1 MNTIIISLR
10 TIFFHLNNEINFEGK
25 NLKPVNYN
33 NNNNYIN
40 ERNFNVSTEEI
51 DESENNKIKKTNEN
65 YYIFQM
71 INISD
76 TNR

>member
-1 MNTIIISLR
+1 M
-10 TIFFHLNNEINFEGK
+10 NFEGK

>member
-10 TIFFHLNNEINFEGK
+10 TIFFHLNDEINFEGK

-40 ERNFNVSTEEI
+40 ERNFNVSKTEI
-51 DESENNKIKKTNEN
+51 DESKNNKIKKPNEN
-65 YYIFQM
+65 
-71 INISD
+71 
-76 TNR
+76 

>member
-10 TIFFHLNNEINFEGK
+10 TIFFHLNDEINFEGK

-40 ERNFNVSTEEI
+40 ERNLNVSKTEI
-51 DESENNKIKKTNEN
+51 DESKNNKIKKPNEN
-65 YYIFQM
+65 
-71 INISD
+71 
-76 TNR
+76 

>member
-10 TIFFHLNNEINFEGK
+10 TIFFHLNDEINFEEK

-40 ERNFNVSTEEI
+40 ERNFNVSKTEI
-51 DESENNKIKKTNEN
+51 DENKNNKIKKPNEN
-65 YYIFQM
+65 
-71 INISD
+71 
-76 TNR
+76 

>member
-1 MNTIIISLR
+1 MITIIISLR
-10 TIFFHLNNEINFEGK
+10 TIFFHLNDEINFERK
-25 NLKPVNYN
+25 NVKPVNYN
-33 NNNNYIN
+33 NYNNYIN
-40 ERNFNVSTEEI
+40 ERNFNLSTEEI

-65 YYIFQM
+65 DYIFQM